1 MTELIHE
8 HSARVEG
15 DGGERYTA
23 RIMGARRADG
33 TWEGWI
39 EFRPERGGGEA
50 LRTGAETSQPDRAAL
65 DYWAG
70 GIEPLYLEGALARAK
85 RGRG

>member
-15 DGGERYTA
+15 DGGERFRA
-23 RIMGARRADG
+23 RIMGTERADG

-39 EFRPERGGGEA
+39 EFHPERGSGEA
-50 LRTGAETSQPDRAAL
+50 LRTEPETSQPDRAAL

-85 RGRG
+85 RAGG